1 VEESNPVR
9 ISHLAVLTTA
19 SAALAVGAAP
29 AFAGVGTGQITATPT
44 TVSVGQT
51 VHVLGTCPNNGSGL
65 KWVGSSAFSPKMND
79 PYTAMTGYGGSATMT
94 STNPMNWSGWAK
106 ISQHAKPGTTAIVA
120 LCGNVRI
127 TTRIVVVVRTAGM
140 KPTPKPTMTMPHP
153 TMSASQPASGT
164 MPMPTSSSSMSST
177 SGQVATMPS
186 GAPNT
191 GAASSGL
198 PGYATAGV
206 VGGLLFGAGGAG
218 LLLRRR
224 ARAGR

>member
-1 VEESNPVR
+1 MR

-19 SAALAVGAAP
+19 GAALAVGAAP
-29 AFAGVGTGQITATPT
+29 AFAGVGTGQITASPT

-51 VHVLGTCPNNGSGL
+51 VHVIGTCPNNGSAL
-65 KWVGSSAFSPKMND
+65 KWVGSAAFSPRMND

-106 ISQHAKPGTTAIVA
+106 ISQHAKPGATAIEA
-120 LCGNVRI
+120 RCGNVKV
-127 TTRIVVVVRTAGM
+127 TTRIVVVVAGTGGM
-140 KPTPKPTMTMPHP
+140 KPTPKPSPSMTMPHP
-153 TMSASQPASGT
+153 TVSASQPASGT
-164 MPMPTSSSSMSST
+164 MPMPSSPMSSAP
-177 SGQVATMPS
+177 GQISTMPS

-191 GAASSGL
+191 GAVSSGL

-206 VGGLLFGAGGAG
+206 VGGLLLGAGGAG